1 MLAMKKLIALLLTI
15 GISGCSV
22 NQMVESIQ
30 DSQNRSHVYNYER
43 EKRDYLEMVNQGKLA
58 IALVRTQKTKMMWV
72 SSVPRQYPVHR
83 YYFGNQTNILDSII
97 EAYAKCKLQIGV
109 EDGCQLE
116 MVGKYKSLESEKI
129 FFNEF
134 LTAIID
140 EYFQINIIYPVRYA
154 DMDLTKTYPNIDMS
168 NIKFAIRR
176 NDKPFT
182 PKLEKQLTPYL

>member
-1 MLAMKKLIALLLTI
+1 MKNLIALLLTI

-30 DSQNRSHVYNYER
+30 DSQNRSHVYHHER
-43 EKRDYLEMVNQGKLA
+43 AKRDYLEMVNQGKLA
-58 IALVRTQKTKMMWV
+58 IALVRTQKTQMMPV
-72 SSVPRQYPVHR
+72 GSVPRQYPAHR
-83 YYFGNQTNILDSII
+83 YYFGDQTNILDSII

-134 LTAIID
+134 LTILVD
-140 EYFQINIIYPVRYA
+140 EYFQINVIYPTYLTNL
-154 DMDLTKTYPNIDMS
+154 DMTDTYPGMDM
-168 NIKFAIRR
+168 KHVKLAIRR